1 MSTTRKLQLEIDK
14 TLRKL
19 QDGLRE
25 FQVLWDKLEAVK
37 SDAHMRDRAEETL
50 KKELKKLQRVR
61 EQVRGWIAN
70 PDVKERQDDLQRA
83 RRQIEEEMERFRA
96 FERESKTKAF
106 SKEGLK
112 KKTEVDP
119 EEEKRNDATASLNAI
134 IERLREKIDEYEAN
148 AERSQPERKHSKG
161 KKKHSKAEETTS
173 GELMAHVGHGAGY
186 AALSEADKERVCSH
200 EEHIAKIELCNR
212 LIDNRSI
219 EPGVVPE
226 LVEQL
231 DMYLDT
237 CDDED
242 TAFLSDFYM
251 YDDIGLDQHAATAA
265 AAALTPT
272 VAAAIMHHGQATEDK
287 EDSSETHLDAAESSS
302 APATKTKA
310 ELRAEKKKAKLEA
323 KRAEKVEK
331 KEREKAERE
340 RERARDGKEEEKAD
354 TAEAGT
360 ADSAT
365 KHTAQPTSPTTAK
378 AVTTHQAAGSTDP
391 MSRSTVSQS
400 TDGPATDAQAA
411 AQKAQPTP
419 VADVGSVQ
427 ALASKTHGPNDAQR
441 SRSSASVPG
450 SPTQSPM
457 GTVTSAMSASAPSM
471 DAQMSSLSLS
481 TPSLPPSRDS
491 SGAQQGRPSH
501 PAAKGVGLDG
511 QAKTTPAQ
519 STLGEAAPRG
529 LTIAMSTAPATPPP
543 PQRPQGSP
551 HPHVSPVP
559 QMPPPTAQ
567 PPLPPPGLAL
577 LLQQQGPMTTPG
589 EPGARKGSE
598 SLFGSTVESPT
609 LSPGGAISKGR
620 LKQLLDASFQSK
632 PRPEDREG
640 VSPGLE
646 NLDAFATRGSQ
657 PTPAVDDLPAIGFG
671 RRFPAA
677 PQHAHVLTSYPWT
690 EQQRTPGHASAAA
703 ELFYVVDN
711 EQLLFAFHF
720 QQGGYLQLA
729 AAKELCRRGWRFDM
743 KQRAWF
749 TRAQEPQ
756 EVNSAY
762 ERGAYVYFD
771 SQSWRQVSIDD
782 LISWDDTAARLLS
795 RVHWRLSRGKADPPA
810 RPRPRP
816 RQRPSPTR

>member
-161 KKKHSKAEETTS
+161 KKKHNKAEETTS

-340 RERARDGKEEEKAD
+340 REKARDGKEEEKAD
-354 TAEAGT
+354 TGEAGT

-427 ALASKTHGPNDAQR
+427 ALASRTHGPTDAQR

-457 GTVTSAMSASAPSM
+457 GTVTSAMS
-471 DAQMSSLSLS
+471 
-481 TPSLPPSRDS
+481 
-491 SGAQQGRPSH
+491 
-501 PAAKGVGLDG
+501 
-511 QAKTTPAQ
+511 
-519 STLGEAAPRG
+519 
-529 LTIAMSTAPATPPP
+529 
-543 PQRPQGSP
+543 
-551 HPHVSPVP
+551 
-559 QMPPPTAQ
+559 
-567 PPLPPPGLAL
+567 
-577 LLQQQGPMTTPG
+577 QGPMTTPG

-782 LISWDDTAARLLS
+782 LTY
-795 RVHWRLSRGKADPPA
+795 
-810 RPRPRP
+810 
-816 RQRPSPTR
+816 